1 MQEQDNNP
9 TFELPL
15 RQQMLVVFTL
25 VMLIFSIGLSLVVD
39 YNLRTTAM
47 ESAAEQSGQD
57 AKFFANLLDNDMEQM
72 LNSIQSRADNL
83 NDMGL
88 LQVDKHP
95 KLQVLLNNLKRSNPS
110 FSWIGYTDTDGK
122 VLAATDG
129 MLKGANVSQRPWF
142 QLGLKKPATV
152 DVHEATLLSKLLT
165 PDTTHPLR
173 FVDVVSPVK
182 TKDGVVIGVLG
193 AHLSVDWLSQ
203 QMSFYAKSL
212 LKHSEY
218 KPSVIGSDGVVR
230 FGREQEGGL
239 VEALKKRQTL
249 SSAEVQWFTY
259 ESPTEGTQVVSF
271 AKHRGLAITENIG
284 WTTLI
289 TIPKSVIEEQIRGTR
304 LLAFSGI
311 SLASFVAWI
320 TLWWLLRIASNPVRV
335 LMREI
340 QKSRKTHK
348 PLELRHGLPKEFIDI
363 TKSINEFLVSIQSR
377 ELLLEQA
384 LVDMRDSFTG
394 VTESF
399 PGVLFRV
406 EEVGE
411 NQFVF
416 SYLSPSAQQYLNLD
430 LSVMP
435 ISTEQFYAQVDAN
448 IRDEMK
454 LQLRTQ
460 AFNKQDMDV
469 TVPLTCLDGKKRQMR
484 VKGRIRISAQGTRS
498 WDGVMV
504 DITDL
509 MHAQQQA
516 TDADQAKSKFLATM
530 SHEIRTPLNGILGF
544 AQILLQEVDT
554 EQQRADVRKIIDT
567 SETLTRI
574 LNDILDFSKIE
585 EGKLQLENRPF
596 NLSEL
601 VESSTSLFHVEAQKR
616 HIDFIVNMTIG
627 HPHRMMGDPTRLRQI
642 LNNLLSN
649 AIKFTS
655 SGSVQL
661 VVKTSDP
668 LHDRS
673 LLHISVSDTG
683 MGMTPE
689 QQQRL
694 FQRFEQSDT
703 TIFRRFGGS
712 GLGLAIVKGLL
723 DAMGGNVN
731 VTSAP
736 QTGTRFDIELEL
748 PVLRVIDMPQ
758 ETIELSS
765 HLTLNILVVDDVP
778 MNREMIAR
786 FLKKE
791 GHTVQEAENGLQA
804 GEIAHTQKFDVILM
818 DVDMPVCNGL
828 DATRNIR
835 SGQGLSQSAH
845 IIALSGYAF
854 EKDIE
859 NVLNSGMNAHL
870 AKPINFKKL
879 RQLIATGISS

>member
-9 TFELPL
+9 NFELPL
-15 RQQMLVVFTL
+15 RQQMLLVFTA
-25 VMLIFSIGLSLVVD
+25 VMLVFSIGLSLVVD
-39 YNLRTTAM
+39 YNLRNTAM
-47 ESAAEQSGQD
+47 EAVGEQSSQD

-72 LNSIQSRADNL
+72 LGSIQSRADNL

-88 LQVDKHP
+88 IQKLP
-95 KLQVLLNNLKRSNPS
+95 KLEILLNNLKRSKPS
-110 FSWIGYTDTDGK
+110 YSWIGFTDTDGT
-122 VLAATDG
+122 VLASTDG
-129 MLKGANVSQRPWF
+129 MLKGASVSQRPWF

-152 DVHEATLLSKLLT
+152 DVHDAVLLSKLLA
-165 PDTTHPLR
+165 PDSANPLR
-173 FVDVVSPVK
+173 FVDVVAPVK
-182 TKDGVVIGVLG
+182 TREGVVIGVLG
-193 AHLSVDWLSQ
+193 AHLSVEWLSE
-203 QMSFYAKSL
+203 QMAFYAKSL
-212 LKHSEY
+212 LKNSDY

-230 FGREQEGGL
+230 FGRAQDAGL
-239 VEALKKRQTL
+239 IEALKNRQKV
-249 SSAEVQWFTY
+249 SNAEVQWFTY
-259 ESPTEGTQVVSF
+259 ESPTEGMQVVAF
-271 AKHRGLAITENIG
+271 AKHRGSAVADNVG

-289 TIPKSVIEEQIRGTR
+289 SIPRSVVDEQIRSTR
-304 LLAFSGI
+304 LLALIGI
-311 SLASFVAWI
+311 GLASLVAWV
-320 TLWWLLRIASNPVRV
+320 TLWWLLRIAGHPVRV

-340 QKSRKTHK
+340 KKSRDTHK
-348 PLELRHGLPKEFIDI
+348 PLALRQGLPKEFIDI

-435 ISTEQFYAQVDAN
+435 LATELFYAQVDED

-454 LQLRTQ
+454 QKLRVQAFHQQDIDITMPVTGHDGIRRQLRI
-460 AFNKQDMDV
+460 
-469 TVPLTCLDGKKRQMR
+469 
-484 VKGRIRISAQGTRS
+484 KGRIRTLAQGTRA

-504 DITDL
+504 DVSDL
-509 MHAQQQA
+509 LQAQKQA
-516 TDADQAKSKFLATM
+516 TEADHAKSKFLATM

-544 AQILLQEVDT
+544 AQILLQEVETD
-554 EQQRADVRKIIDT
+554 QQRADVRKIIDT

-585 EGKLQLENRPF
+585 EGKLQLEARPF
-596 NLSEL
+596 NLAEL
-601 VESSTSLFHVEAQKR
+601 VESSASLFHVEAQKR
-616 HIDFIVNMTIG
+616 QIDFTVDMVMG
-627 HPHRMMGDPTRLRQI
+627 HPHRMLGDPTRLRQI

-649 AIKFTS
+649 ALKFTS
-655 SGSVQL
+655 VGSVRL
-661 VVKTSDP
+661 EVRTSDVV
-668 LHDRS
+668 HDRS
-673 LLHISVSDTG
+673 RLRISVSDTG
-683 MGMTPE
+683 MGMTQE

-723 DAMGGNVN
+723 DAMGGHVK
-731 VTSAP
+731 VTSAL
-736 QTGTRFDIELEL
+736 QAGTRFDLELEL
-748 PVLRVIDMPQ
+748 PVMRAIDTQPDTAEQ
-758 ETIELSS
+758 PNRRPL
-765 HLTLNILVVDDVP
+765 HILVVDDVP
-778 MNREMIAR
+778 MNREIISR
-786 FLKKE
+786 FLRKE
-791 GHTVQEAENGLQA
+791 GHTTQEAEDGLQA
-804 GEIAHTQKFDVILM
+804 TEMAQSQAFDVILM

-835 SGQGLSQSAH
+835 REGLSQAAH
-845 IIALSGYAF
+845 IIALTGYAF
-854 EKDIE
+854 EKDID
-859 NVLNSGMNAHL
+859 NVLACGMNAHL

-879 RQLIATGISS
+879 RELILSGTAP